1 VELSALFIFALALLV
16 AASSPGPSIAALVA
30 RVLVRGWQEVA
41 PFVAAM
47 WIGKAIWLIT
57 AAVGLAALAE
67 TFYWAFVV
75 VKYCGVIYLL
85 YLAWH
90 MWQASV
96 ADGAASKA
104 PRAGSPVRM
113 FLAGLAVTLGN
124 PKIMAFYLAL
134 LPTIIDLDGVT
145 AFGLLQ
151 LAVTMLV
158 VLAAVDIAYVALA
171 ARARLL
177 LRSPRA
183 LRLVN
188 RISATAMGG
197 AAAAIATR

>member
-1 VELSALFIFALALLV
+1 VELSALVIFAVALLV
-16 AASSPGPSIAALVA
+16 AAGSPGPSIAALVA
-30 RVLVRGWQEVA
+30 RVLVRGWHEVA

-47 WIGKAIWLIT
+47 WIGEAIWLAM

-67 TFYWAFVV
+67 TFHWAFLV

-90 MWQASV
+90 MWHTSAE
-96 ADGAASKA
+96 GAESKA

-134 LPTIIDLDGVT
+134 LPTIIDLNGIT

-151 LAVTMLV
+151 LALTMLV

-197 AAAAIATR
+197 AAAAIASR

>member
-1 VELSALFIFALALLV
+1 MELSALFIFALVLLV
-16 AASSPGPSIAALVA
+16 AAGSPGPSIAALVA
-30 RVLVRGWQEVA
+30 RVLVRGWHEVA

-47 WIGKAIWLIT
+47 WIGEAIWLAM

-67 TFYWAFVV
+67 TFHWAFLV

-90 MWQASV
+90 MWHTSAE
-96 ADGAASKA
+96 GAESKA
-104 PRAGSPVRM
+104 PRSGSPVRM

-134 LPTIIDLDGVT
+134 LPTIIDLNGIT

-151 LAVTMLV
+151 LALTMLV

-197 AAAAIATR
+197 AAAAIASR

>member
-1 VELSALFIFALALLV
+1 MELSALFIFALALLV

-30 RVLVRGWQEVA
+30 RVLVRGWHEVA

-47 WIGKAIWLIT
+47 WIGEAIWLIT

-90 MWQASV
+90 MWHTAV
-96 ADGAASKA
+96 ADGAVGKA
-104 PRAGSPVRM
+104 PRAGSPLRM

-134 LPTIIDLDGVT
+134 LPTIIDLDGIT

-151 LAVTMLV
+151 LALTMLV

-197 AAAAIATR
+197 AAAAIASR